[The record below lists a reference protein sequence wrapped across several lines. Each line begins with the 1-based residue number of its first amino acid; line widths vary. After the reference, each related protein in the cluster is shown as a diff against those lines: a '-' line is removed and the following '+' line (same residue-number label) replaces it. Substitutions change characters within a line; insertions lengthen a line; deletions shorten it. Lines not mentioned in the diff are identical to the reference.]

1 MNIFPLIYC
10 PILLYAFSSYHK
22 AVLLYAVMRLV
33 LSPAIPFFNMP
44 GDILILLG
52 FFMDSCM
59 IMLLCL
65 GYIGNIGSKSQHIDS
80 TQTPFPLKNAFFI
93 FMLSISISTLM
104 SPLTNLFSAIRT
116 IYVTIVPFIFIYLLW
131 RELKTL
137 KDIQFVIKGFM
148 IVFSVAIIYGFIE
161 NFNDFT
167 NPFVEY
173 KLSLLT
179 SKQTGAWMV
188 VGGEDVGRK
197 RIVSIFDNPLDCGG
211 YAAIAFAFFFYL
223 NMQYKK
229 IWNTPKLARIS
240 LLSGLVLLL
249 LFANG
254 RGAMLYFAISLLFM
268 LNLKTILR
276 LFLFLPFFIVLS
288 YSFIAQSIDT
298 IKSIANPDN
307 SETIKGSSWT
317 MRVMQLSIVIDLLK
331 SSPLIG
337 YGEKAVS
344 YFQSEN
350 SNVYGLE
357 SIWLQLLAKQGFFGV
372 VSYIYMLRS
381 FFKLGLGKSKR
392 YVIGSIVAYIAL
404 VTTSVGGDLY
414 FQLTL
419 LLIAY
424 RLELLLGSEME
435 VAL

>member
-33 LSPAIPFFNMP
+33 LSPSIPFFNMP
-44 GDILILLG
+44 GDILILLQ

-59 IMLLCL
+59 IMLVF
-65 GYIGNIGSKSQHIDS
+65 IGS
-80 TQTPFPLKNAFFI
+80 TPRKFPLKSTFLVFI
-93 FMLSISISTLM
+93 FSISISSLM

-137 KDIQFVIKGFM
+137 KDIQFIIKGFM
-148 IVFSVAIIYGFIE
+148 VIFSVAIIYGFFE
-161 NFNDFT
+161 NFNDFA

-179 SKQTGAWMV
+179 SKQTGTWMV
-188 VGGEDVGRK
+188 LGGEDVGRR

-223 NMQYKK
+223 NIQYKK
-229 IWNTPKLARIS
+229 IWNTPKLTKIS
-240 LLSGLVLLL
+240 FLSGLFILL

-276 LFLFLPFFIVLS
+276 LSLFLPCFIILF
-288 YSFIAQSIDT
+288 YGFIAQSIDT
-298 IKSIANPDN
+298 IKSIADADN
-307 SETIKGSSWT
+307 SETIKGSSWA
-317 MRVMQLSIVIDLLK
+317 MRVMQLSAVIDILK
-331 SSPLIG
+331 SNPLVG

-357 SIWLQLLAKQGFFGV
+357 SVWLQLLAKQGFFGV

-381 FFKLGLGKSKR
+381 LFKLGLGKSKR
-392 YVIGSIVAYIAL
+392 YVIGSIAAYIAL
-404 VTTSVGGDLY
+404 VTTSVGGDLH

-419 LLIAY
+419 LLIAH
-424 RLELLLGSEME
+424 RLEVLLGYETE
-435 VAL
+435 AIKC

>member
-10 PILLYAFSSYHK
+10 PILLYVFRSYHK
-22 AVLLYAVMRLV
+22 AILLYAVMRLV

-44 GDILILLG
+44 GDILILLQ

-59 IMLLCL
+59 IML
-65 GYIGNIGSKSQHIDS
+65 IFIGS
-80 TQTPFPLKNAFFI
+80 TPIKFPLKNAFLIFI
-93 FMLSISISTLM
+93 LSISISSLM
-104 SPLTNLFSAIRT
+104 SPLTTFFPAIRT

-137 KDIQFVIKGFM
+137 KDIQFIIKGFM
-148 IVFSVAIIYGFIE
+148 IVFSIAIIYGFFE
-161 NFNDFT
+161 NFNDFA
-167 NPFVEY
+167 NPFTEY

-179 SKQTGAWMV
+179 SKQEGAWIV
-188 VGGEDVGRK
+188 TGGEDVGRR
-197 RIVSIFDNPLDCGG
+197 RIVSIFDNYLDCGG

-229 IWNTPKLARIS
+229 IWNTPKLMRVCF
-240 LLSGLVLLL
+240 LSGLILLL

-254 RGAMLYFAISLLFM
+254 RGAMLYFVISLLFM
-268 LNLKTILR
+268 LDLKTILR
-276 LFLFLPFFIVLS
+276 LFLILPFFVVLF
-288 YSFIAQSIDT
+288 YGFIAQSIDT
-298 IKSIANPDN
+298 IKSIVDADN
-307 SETIKGSSWT
+307 SETIKGSSLT
-317 MRVMQLSIVIDLLK
+317 MRIMQLTIVIDILK
-331 SSPLIG
+331 SNPLVG

-357 SIWLQLLAKQGFFGV
+357 SVWLQLLAKQGFFGV

-381 FFKLGLGKSKR
+381 LFKLGLGKSKR

-424 RLELLLGSEME
+424 RLEVINVSHSNPSL
-435 VAL
+435 

>member
-1 MNIFPLIYC
+1 
-10 PILLYAFSSYHK
+10 
-22 AVLLYAVMRLV
+22 
-33 LSPAIPFFNMP
+33 
-44 GDILILLG
+44 
-52 FFMDSCM
+52 
-59 IMLLCL
+59 
-65 GYIGNIGSKSQHIDS
+65 
-80 TQTPFPLKNAFFI
+80 
-93 FMLSISISTLM
+93 M

-137 KDIQFVIKGFM
+137 KDIQFIIKGFM
-148 IVFSVAIIYGFIE
+148 VIFSVAIIYGFFE
-161 NFNDFT
+161 NFNDFA

-179 SKQTGAWMV
+179 SKQTGTWMV
-188 VGGEDVGRK
+188 LGGEDVGRR

-223 NMQYKK
+223 NIQYKK
-229 IWNTPKLARIS
+229 IWNTPKLTKIS
-240 LLSGLVLLL
+240 FLSGLFILL

-276 LFLFLPFFIVLS
+276 LSLFLPCFIILF
-288 YSFIAQSIDT
+288 YGFIAQSIDT
-298 IKSIANPDN
+298 IKSIADADN
-307 SETIKGSSWT
+307 SETIKGSSWA
-317 MRVMQLSIVIDLLK
+317 MRVMQLSAVIDILK
-331 SSPLIG
+331 SNPLVG

-357 SIWLQLLAKQGFFGV
+357 SVWLQLLAKQGFFGV

-381 FFKLGLGKSKR
+381 LFKLGLGKSKR
-392 YVIGSIVAYIAL
+392 YVIGSIAAYIAL
-404 VTTSVGGDLY
+404 VTTSVGGDLH

-419 LLIAY
+419 LLIAH
-424 RLELLLGSEME
+424 RLEVLLGYETE
-435 VAL
+435 AIKC